1 MSENMILKVG
11 DVIDLAPG
19 SNKLVRIVWLT
30 QDQATAA
37 IFPLQG
43 ACQFPELVHAEV
55 LAAGL
60 RSREM
65 HLVTDDPHRV
75 IVQEDSLKD
84 SHKQRRDRAWK
95 LIKPL
100 VEDVPSI
107 FSANRRGA
115 LIEAVVTEARDSDD
129 SKINRITVAQIYVYL
144 RRYWQRGMIV
154 NALLPDYSRCGGKGK
169 IRKAGRKKRGRP
181 RKFGKQPGVNVSLE
195 MRQLFAVAYD
205 RYFASQI
212 NGKYT
217 LTGAYQRM
225 LSDFYSVKEV
235 DPETNRIV
243 HHRQEEIE
251 MQGGI
256 PTYEQFEYWSNKD
269 HLRLEI
275 KRKRMGA
282 KLYDKDLRGLLG
294 TSNAEVIGPGSRYQI
309 DATIADV
316 YLVSRLDPNLIIGRP
331 VLYVVIDVF
340 SRLIVGIYVGLE
352 GPSWV
357 SAMMALA
364 NTAMDKVAYCA
375 QFDIAIQ
382 PEDWPAHNLPGIL
395 LGDRGEIE
403 SEKIDTLINNF
414 NVSVENTSS
423 YRADWKGVV
432 ESRFRLLPAK
442 FKAYTPGYIDAD
454 YRQRGS
460 TDYRLDAVLN
470 LDDFT
475 KIIINCVL
483 HYNNSHE
490 ITTYDYDRD
499 VRADGVPAIPG
510 RLWEWGIRHR
520 SGALRAYPEELVKFS
535 LMPKDQASVTET
547 GIAFRGRFYTCKLAM
562 EQRWFDKAR
571 QDGRWKVDVSYDPR
585 DMDQVY
591 LHVIGQRIAFEVC
604 TLTDRSR
611 ADRHLSSWEIDQVDQ
626 RDKHRQADERT
637 DAVLASADTDA
648 ANEQVIKE
656 ALARRGPP
664 SQASAARRTANILG
678 NRAEEKD
685 ANRATETFRL
695 GEDASEPSGPS
706 ANVVPI
712 RGRPTPTDDADYS
725 LPSIDEILGD
735 NDGDGI

>member
-11 DVIDLAPG
+11 DVIDLTPG

-30 QDQATAA
+30 PDQTTVA

-43 ACQFPELVHAEV
+43 ACPFPELVHAEV
-55 LAAGL
+55 LSAGL

-65 HLVTDDPHRV
+65 HLIADDPFRV
-75 IVQEDSLKD
+75 IAHEDNLKEG
-84 SHKQRRDRAWK
+84 HKQRRDRAWR
-95 LIKPL
+95 LIKHL

-107 FSANRRGA
+107 FSAQRRGA
-115 LIEAVVTEARDSDD
+115 LIEAAVAKARESDD
-129 SKINRITVAQIYVYL
+129 PKLNRITIAQIYVYL
-144 RRYWQRGMIV
+144 RRYWQRGMTV
-154 NALLPDYSRCGGKGK
+154 NALLPDYTRCGGKGK
-169 IRKAGRKKRGRP
+169 TRKAGKKKRGRP
-181 RKFGKQPGVNVSLE
+181 RKFGSQPGINVSLE
-195 MRQLFAVAYD
+195 MRQVFAVAYD
-205 RYFASQI
+205 RYFASKI

-225 LSDFYSVKEV
+225 ISDFYSVKEV

-243 HHRQEEIE
+243 HLRQEEIE
-251 MQGGI
+251 KQGGI

-275 KRKRMGA
+275 KRKRMGE

-309 DATIADV
+309 DATIADT

-331 VLYVVIDVF
+331 VVYVVIDVF
-340 SRLIVGIYVGLE
+340 SRLIVGLYIGLE

-375 QFDIAIQ
+375 QFGITIK
-382 PEDWPAHNLPGIL
+382 PEDWPAHYLPGTF

-403 SEKIDTLINNF
+403 SEKINTLINNF
-414 NVSVENTSS
+414 NVTIENTSS

-442 FKAYTPGYIDAD
+442 FKAYTPGYIDVD
-454 YRQRGS
+454 YRQRGG

-483 HYNNSHE
+483 HYNNCHE

-499 VRADGVPAIPG
+499 VKADGVPAIPAD
-510 RLWEWGIRHR
+510 LWEWGLHHR
-520 SGALRAYPEELVKFS
+520 SGALRSYPEESVKFS
-535 LMPKDQASVTET
+535 LMPKDEASVTET
-547 GIAFRGRFYTCKLAM
+547 GIAFRGCYYTCKRAM
-562 EQRWFDKAR
+562 EERWFDKAR
-571 QDGRWKVDVSYDPR
+571 QDGRWKVSVSYDPR
-585 DMDQVY
+585 DMDTIC
-591 LHVIGQRIAFEVC
+591 LHLPEVKMAFEAC

-626 RDKHRQADERT
+626 RDKHRRADART
-637 DAVLASADTDA
+637 DALLAAADTDA
-648 ANEQVIKE
+648 ANEKVIKE
-656 ALARRGPP
+656 ALERRGQP
-664 SQASAARRTANILG
+664 SQASAASRTANIRG
-678 NRAEEKD
+678 NRAEEKA
-685 ANRATETFRL
+685 ANRTTETFRF
-695 GEDASEPSGPS
+695 GQGVSEPVRPS
-706 ANVVPI
+706 ADVVPI
-712 RGRPTPTDDADYS
+712 LGRKAPSEAKNYS

-735 NDGDGI
+735 DDGDGT

>member
-1 MSENMILKVG
+1 MMLKVG
-11 DVIDLAPG
+11 DVLDLAPD
-19 SNKLVRIVWLT
+19 SSKRVRIVWM
-30 QDQATAA
+30 TADGTSVA
-37 IFPLQG
+37 IYPLDADG
-43 ACQFPELVHAEV
+43 AFPELVPAEP
-55 LAAGL
+55 LEAGL
-60 RSREM
+60 RAREIT
-65 HLVTDDPHRV
+65 LVEDPFMV
-75 IVQEDSLKD
+75 IVMEDKLKET
-84 SHKQRRDRAWK
+84 HKSRRDRAWK
-95 LIKPL
+95 MIRPL
-100 VEDVPSI
+100 VTEVPYI
-107 FSANRRGA
+107 FSADRRGT
-115 LIEAVVTEARDSDD
+115 LISDAVEKARKGDD
-129 SKINRITVAQIYVYL
+129 PDLKRITAAQVYVYL
-144 RRYWQRGMIV
+144 RRYWQRGMTV
-154 NALLPDYSRCGGKGK
+154 NALLPDYEKSGGRGK
-169 IRKAGRKKRGRP
+169 TRKAGEKKRGRP
-181 RKFGKQPGVNVSLE
+181 RKYGKQKGTNVTPD
-195 MRQLFAVAYD
+195 MRKVFSVAYD
-205 RYFASQI
+205 RYYASQV

-217 LTGAYQRM
+217 LRGAYKKM
-225 LSDFYSVKEV
+225 ISEFYSVKGT
-235 DPETNRIV
+235 DPETGQILHFRK
-243 HHRQEEIE
+243 EEIE
-251 MQGGI
+251 EQGGV
-256 PTYEQFEYWSNKD
+256 PLFEQFQYWCNKD

-375 QFDIAIQ
+375 KFGIAIQ
-382 PEDWPAHNLPGIL
+382 PEDWPAQHMPGTF

-403 SEKIDTLINNF
+403 SEKIDSLINNF

-442 FKAYTPGYIDAD
+442 FKAYMPGYIDVD
-454 YRQRGS
+454 YRQRGG

-499 VRADGVPAIPG
+499 VRADGVPAIPSQ
-510 RLWEWGIRHR
+510 LWEWGIRHR

-571 QDGRWKVDVSYDPR
+571 QDGRWKVVVSYDPR

-591 LHVIGQRIAFEVC
+591 LHVIGQRTAFEVC

-637 DAVLASADTDA
+637 DAVLASVDTDA
-648 ANEQVIKE
+648 ANEQVINE

-664 SQASAARRTANILG
+664 SQASAASRTANISG

-685 ANRATETFRL
+685 ASRATEAFRF
-695 GEDASEPSGPS
+695 GEDASGTIRPS
-706 ANVVPI
+706 AAVVPI
-712 RGRPTPTDDADYS
+712 RGRPGPTDDADYS
-725 LPSIDEILGD
+725 LPTIDEILRD
-735 NDGDGI
+735 DDDQ

>member
-43 ACQFPELVHAEV
+43 ACPFPELVHAEV

-75 IVQEDSLKD
+75 IVQEDSLED

-129 SKINRITVAQIYVYL
+129 SKINRVTVAQIYVYL
-144 RRYWQRGMIV
+144 RRYWQRGMTV

-243 HHRQEEIE
+243 HRRQEEIE

-282 KLYDKDLRGLLG
+282 KLYDKDMRGLLG

-375 QFDIAIQ
+375 QFGIAIQ
-382 PEDWPAHNLPGIL
+382 PEDWPAHQLPGTF

-403 SEKIDTLINNF
+403 SQKIDTLINNF
-414 NVSVENTSS
+414 NVTVENTSS

-442 FKAYTPGYIDAD
+442 FKAYTPGYIDVD
-454 YRQRGS
+454 FRQRGG

-490 ITTYDYDRD
+490 IKSYDYDRD
-499 VRADGVPAIPG
+499 VRTDGVPSIPCD
-510 RLWEWGIRHR
+510 LWEWGIRHR
-520 SGALRAYPEELVKFS
+520 SGALRTFPQELVKFS
-535 LMPKDQASVTET
+535 LMPKDRASVTET
-547 GIAFRGRFYTCKLAM
+547 GIAFRGRYYTCKRAM
-562 EQRWFDKAR
+562 EERWFDKAR
-571 QDGRWKVDVSYDPR
+571 QDGRWKVVVSYDPR
-585 DMDQVY
+585 DMDTIY
-591 LHVIGQRIAFEVC
+591 LHPAGVKMAFEEC

-611 ADRHLSSWEIDQVDQ
+611 ADRHLSAWEIDQVDQ
-626 RDKHRQADERT
+626 RDKHRRADGRT
-637 DAVLASADTDA
+637 DVVLASMDTDA

-664 SQASAARRTANILG
+664 SQASAASRTANIRD

-685 ANRATETFRL
+685 ANRAMETFRL
-695 GEDASEPSGPS
+695 DEGVPGPTGSS

-712 RGRPTPTDDADYS
+712 RGRPAPTDDTDYS
-725 LPSIDEILGD
+725 LPTIDEILRD
-735 NDGDGI
+735 HDDQ

>member
-1 MSENMILKVG
+1 MMLKVG
-11 DVIDLAPG
+11 DVLDLAPD
-19 SNKLVRIVWLT
+19 SNKRVRIVWM
-30 QDQATAA
+30 TADGTSVA
-37 IFPLQG
+37 IYPLD
-43 ACQFPELVHAEV
+43 ADSAFPELVPAES
-55 LAAGL
+55 LEAGL
-60 RSREM
+60 RAREVV
-65 HLVTDDPHRV
+65 LVEDPFMV
-75 IVQEDSLKD
+75 VAMEDKLKQT
-84 SHKQRRDRAWK
+84 HKSRRDRAWK
-95 LIKPL
+95 MIRPL
-100 VEDVPSI
+100 VTEVPYI
-107 FSANRRGA
+107 FSADRRGT
-115 LIEAVVTEARDSDD
+115 LISDAVEKARKGDD
-129 SKINRITVAQIYVYL
+129 PDLKRITTAQVYVYL
-144 RRYWQRGMIV
+144 RRYWQRGMTV
-154 NALLPDYSRCGGKGK
+154 NALLPDYEKSGGRGK
-169 IRKAGRKKRGRP
+169 TRKAGEKKRGRP
-181 RKFGKQPGVNVSLE
+181 RKYGKQKGTNVTPD
-195 MRQLFAVAYD
+195 MRKVFSVAYD
-205 RYFASQI
+205 RYYASQV

-217 LTGAYQRM
+217 LRGAYRKM
-225 LSDFYSVKEV
+225 ISEFYSVKGT
-235 DPETNRIV
+235 DPETGQILHFRK
-243 HHRQEEIE
+243 EEIE
-251 MQGGI
+251 EQGGV
-256 PTYEQFEYWSNKD
+256 PLFEQFQYWCNKD

-282 KLYDKDLRGLLG
+282 KLYDKDMRGLLG

-316 YLVSRLDPNLIIGRP
+316 YLVSRLDPKLIIGRP

-340 SRLIVGIYVGLE
+340 SRLIVGTYVGLE

-375 QFDIAIQ
+375 QFDISIQ

-442 FKAYTPGYIDAD
+442 FKAYTPGYIDVD
-454 YRQRGS
+454 YRQRGGN
-460 TDYRLDAVLN
+460 DYRLDAVLN

-510 RLWEWGIRHR
+510 QLWEWGIRHR
-520 SGALRAYPEELVKFS
+520 SGALRAYPEDLVKFS
-535 LMPKDQASVTET
+535 LMPKERASVTET
-547 GIAFRGRFYTCKLAM
+547 GIAFRGRFYTCPRAM
-562 EQRWFDKAR
+562 EERWFDKAR

-648 ANEQVIKE
+648 ANEQVINE

-664 SQASAARRTANILG
+664 SQGSAASRTANISG

-685 ANRATETFRL
+685 ANRATEAFRL
-695 GEDASEPSGPS
+695 GEDASGPTRPS
-706 ANVVPI
+706 ADVVPI
-712 RGRPTPTDDADYS
+712 RGRTTPTDDADYS

-735 NDGDGI
+735 DDGDGI

>member
-1 MSENMILKVG
+1 MMLKVG
-11 DVIDLAPG
+11 DVLDLSPG
-19 SNKLVRIVWLT
+19 LNKLVRVVWV
-30 QDQATAA
+30 TADGTSVA
-37 IFPLQG
+37 IYPLD
-43 ACQFPELVHAEV
+43 ADLAFPELVQAEP
-55 LAAGL
+55 LETRL

-65 HLVTDDPHRV
+65 ALVKDPFMAV
-75 IVQEDSLKD
+75 VMEDKLKET
-84 SHKQRRDRAWK
+84 HKNRRDRAWK

-100 VEDVPSI
+100 VAQAPYI
-107 FSANRRGA
+107 FSADRRGT
-115 LIEAVVTEARDSDD
+115 LISDAVENARKGNDPNL
-129 SKINRITVAQIYVYL
+129 KRVTVAQVYLYL
-144 RRYWQRGMIV
+144 RRYWQRGMTA
-154 NALLPDYSRCGGKGK
+154 NALLPDYEKSGGRGK
-169 IRKAGRKKRGRP
+169 TRQAGEKKRGRP
-181 RKFGKQPGVNVSLE
+181 RRFGKQKGTNVTPD
-195 MRQLFAVAYD
+195 MRKVFSVAYD
-205 RYFASQI
+205 RYYASQVH
-212 NGKYT
+212 GKYS
-217 LTGAYQRM
+217 LRGAYNKM
-225 LSDFYSVKEV
+225 ISEFYSVKGT
-235 DPETNRIV
+235 DAETGQILHFRK
-243 HHRQEEIE
+243 EEIE
-251 MQGGI
+251 EQGGI
-256 PTYEQFEYWSNKD
+256 PSFEQFQYWSNKD

-316 YLVSRLDPNLIIGRP
+316 YLVSQLDPNLIIGRP

-364 NTAMDKVAYCA
+364 NTAMDKVEYCA
-375 QFDIAIQ
+375 QFGITIQ
-382 PEDWPAHNLPGIL
+382 PEDWPAHFLPGTF

-423 YRADWKGVV
+423 YRADWKGIV

-442 FKAYTPGYIDAD
+442 FKAYTPGYIDVD
-454 YRQRGS
+454 YRQRGG

-475 KIIINCVL
+475 KVIINCVL

-499 VRADGVPAIPG
+499 VKADGVPAIPCD
-510 RLWEWGIRHR
+510 LWEWGIRHR
-520 SGALRAYPEELVKFS
+520 SGVLRAFPEELVKFS

-585 DMDQVY
+585 DMDRIY
-591 LHVIGQRIAFEVC
+591 LHSTEAKIAFEEC

-626 RDKHRQADERT
+626 RDKHRRADART
-637 DAVLASADTDA
+637 DAVLASANTDA
-648 ANEQVIKE
+648 ANEEVIKAAVE
-656 ALARRGPP
+656 RRGEP
-664 SQASAARRTANILG
+664 SQASAARRTSNIRG
-678 NRAEEKD
+678 NRAEEKE
-685 ANRATETFRL
+685 ANRTTETFRL
-695 GEDASEPSGPS
+695 GQDASGPARPS
-706 ANVVPI
+706 AEIVPI
-712 RGRPTPTDDADYS
+712 RGKAAPTDDTDYS

-735 NDGDGI
+735 DDVDGI